1 MYCIVYISN
10 NITLLLPRQMM
21 GGEIEL
27 NYMHM
32 EVVHGGGGGVR
43 AYKTILIWWEI
54 KGAPRN

>member
-1 MYCIVYISN
+1 
-10 NITLLLPRQMM
+10 
-21 GGEIEL
+21 L